1 MSQKQP
7 VEATVEFLASQHES
21 LPSASEETAAAE
33 PVANSE
39 MPQFAPPTQPG
50 EIGRLGKYRI
60 QKELGRGGMGAVYLA
75 FDERLQRQIAF
86 KVMLPKFAANA
97 NAKDRFLREARAAAR
112 ISSDHVVNIHEADE
126 IDGTPYIALQL
137 LQGYPLDEYLKK
149 KGSPSLA
156 QIIRIGKEMAIGLAA
171 AHKLGLVHR
180 DIKPGNVWLEAP
192 NGRVKILDFGLAK
205 PVEGAESAELTAMG
219 AIVGTPAYMAPEQ
232 GRGEML
238 DGRAD
243 LFSLGCVLYRL
254 CTGKPPF
261 ARPTLMSILIAIATE
276 EPTPVRELNPNV
288 PEPLAE
294 LIHRLLAKNAADRP
308 ANAQAV
314 VKEFDGIIEPMKKP
328 GEVIPHVFYAPMAV
342 SVQESNPFADIDTV
356 MDSETAEPHVEVA
369 KLPPRKFPAIL
380 VGSLV
385 FALITIVL
393 AGFIVIKITNK
404 DGTVTEIKVPEGA
417 KIEVD
422 GKTIKPDPKKMNPAA
437 TPDRKAAE
445 YVLSIGGSVSV
456 NGQVEHISAAELPRE
471 AFQLTVVNL
480 AATGVSDAGLANFK
494 DCKNLTY
501 LGLSATKVSDA
512 GLANFKDCK
521 KLTFLGLNNTQV
533 GDAGLAH
540 FKDSKNLTELA
551 LSATQVSDAGLA
563 NFKDCKNLTAL
574 YLSYTSVSDAGMA
587 SFKDCKNLTVLHLSS
602 TQAGDAGLANF
613 KDCKNLSQIL
623 LKKTKVTA
631 AKFEELK
638 KAFPKCKIESDHGTY
653 EPPVDVDR
661 KAAEYVLSIGGTV
674 GMNGENKEIKAAAEL
689 PREAFQLT
697 HLHLQGNAQVSDAGL
712 ANFKDCR
719 NLTGLNLHKT
729 KVGDAG
735 LAHFKECKSL
745 TYLDLTNTQVSD
757 AGLANFK
764 DCKNLTFLNLWA
776 TQVSDAG
783 LAHFK
788 DCKNLT
794 GLNLSG
800 TQVGDAGL
808 AHFKDCKNLTGLNLS
823 GTQVG
828 DAGLANLSDCKN
840 LTYLGLHG
848 CMNVGDA
855 GLASFKD
862 CKNLIHLVLLKTK
875 VTAANFEELK
885 KAFPKC
891 RIESDY
897 GTYEPPVDADRKAAV
912 ELRNH
917 KFTLRINTPTASD
930 VILKPAD
937 PLPMG
942 PFVVLGATPPNE
954 GLLFPEDFVRT
965 VLIPAIAPL
974 STFENFSDYWFVTS
988 WTPDDLAK
996 LAAAPVAASL
1006 WSIRGGFD
1014 LTVENLATLKK
1025 FPKLYDLGCQIG
1037 PDSALLRLK
1046 ELRLS
1051 SLALG
1056 APLGTTRSIGA
1067 DGWAALTSL
1076 RLSELNLFYIS
1087 IDEAAAKRIAAMK
1100 LINSKGVAIKDC
1112 PGAAEHISHLAVSQ
1126 SIQSLTWGNDVSDA
1140 DLLQID
1146 QFVGLRLLTI
1156 WSSSKITEPGV
1167 RKLAEKLPHC
1177 KIRWKGGVIEPV
1189 DYRERNA
1196 AEYLLSIGGTVRVN
1210 EQDSDIKVVAELPKV
1225 INRLDMVKLTG
1236 SKFVTDSGLS
1246 IFNDCKNLVEI
1257 DISNTAVT
1265 DAGLA
1270 HLKDCKKLRTIRL
1283 MTTHVTDAGLDH
1295 FKDCK
1300 DLTALDLKST
1310 KITAAKFE
1318 ELKKAF
1324 PKSKIES
1331 DHGTYEPK

>member
-356 MDSETAEPHVEVA
+356 MDSETAEPLVEVA

-380 VGSLV
+380 VGSLLFAVLAV
-385 FALITIVL
+385 FA
-393 AGFIVIKITNK
+393 AGVIIIKITNK
-404 DGTVTEIKVPEGA
+404 DGTVTEVKVP
-417 KIEVD
+417 
-422 GKTIKPDPKKMNPAA
+422 
-437 TPDRKAAE
+437 
-445 YVLSIGGSVSV
+445 
-456 NGQVEHISAAELPRE
+456 
-471 AFQLTVVNL
+471 
-480 AATGVSDAGLANFK
+480 
-494 DCKNLTY
+494 
-501 LGLSATKVSDA
+501 
-512 GLANFKDCK
+512 
-521 KLTFLGLNNTQV
+521 
-533 GDAGLAH
+533 
-540 FKDSKNLTELA
+540 KDSKIEIDGKPVTPG
-551 LSATQVSDAGLA
+551 V
-563 NFKDCKNLTAL
+563 
-574 YLSYTSVSDAGMA
+574 
-587 SFKDCKNLTVLHLSS
+587 
-602 TQAGDAGLANF
+602 
-613 KDCKNLSQIL
+613 
-623 LKKTKVTA
+623 KKPNPTPRA
-631 AKFEELK
+631 A
-638 KAFPKCKIESDHGTY
+638 D
-653 EPPVDVDR
+653 DVDR

-776 TQVSDAG
+776 TQVGDAGLAHFKNCKNLTTLDLNGTQVSDAGLANFKDCKNLTVLQLDNTSVSDAGLTHFKDCTNLTVLGLNGCTQVGDAGLAHFKDCKKLTNLGLHGCMNVGDAGLAHFKDCKNITSLVLNHTLVSDAGLANFNDCKNLTQLHLLSGTQVSDAG

-794 GLNLSG
+794 ILAVRKTKVTKEGVAEFSKGLPQCKIEHDGGVIEPTVVADPDRKAAEYVLSIGGTLGVNGENKEIKAAADLPKEAFQLTDVQLLGNKQVNDVGMSNFNGCKNLKTINLDS
-800 TQVGDAGL
+800 TQVTDVGLAHLKNNPKLILLALRTIATDAGMINFKDCKSLTQLWLSDSKVTDAGL
-808 AHFKDCKNLTGLNLS
+808 AFFSDCKDLTVLDVS

-840 LTYLGLHG
+840 LAYLGLHG
-848 CMNVGDA
+848 CIKVSDA
-855 GLASFKD
+855 GLAHFKD
-862 CKNLIHLVLLKTK
+862 CKNLTHLVLLKTQ
-875 VTAANFEELK
+875 V
-885 KAFPKC
+885 
-891 RIESDY
+891 
-897 GTYEPPVDADRKAAV
+897 
-912 ELRNH
+912 
-917 KFTLRINTPTASD
+917 
-930 VILKPAD
+930 
-937 PLPMG
+937 
-942 PFVVLGATPPNE
+942 
-954 GLLFPEDFVRT
+954 
-965 VLIPAIAPL
+965 
-974 STFENFSDYWFVTS
+974 
-988 WTPDDLAK
+988 
-996 LAAAPVAASL
+996 
-1006 WSIRGGFD
+1006 
-1014 LTVENLATLKK
+1014 
-1025 FPKLYDLGCQIG
+1025 
-1037 PDSALLRLK
+1037 
-1046 ELRLS
+1046 
-1051 SLALG
+1051 
-1056 APLGTTRSIGA
+1056 
-1067 DGWAALTSL
+1067 
-1076 RLSELNLFYIS
+1076 
-1087 IDEAAAKRIAAMK
+1087 
-1100 LINSKGVAIKDC
+1100 
-1112 PGAAEHISHLAVSQ
+1112 
-1126 SIQSLTWGNDVSDA
+1126 
-1140 DLLQID
+1140 
-1146 QFVGLRLLTI
+1146 
-1156 WSSSKITEPGV
+1156 
-1167 RKLAEKLPHC
+1167 
-1177 KIRWKGGVIEPV
+1177 
-1189 DYRERNA
+1189 
-1196 AEYLLSIGGTVRVN
+1196 
-1210 EQDSDIKVVAELPKV
+1210 
-1225 INRLDMVKLTG
+1225 
-1236 SKFVTDSGLS
+1236 
-1246 IFNDCKNLVEI
+1246 
-1257 DISNTAVT
+1257 
-1265 DAGLA
+1265 
-1270 HLKDCKKLRTIRL
+1270 
-1283 MTTHVTDAGLDH
+1283 
-1295 FKDCK
+1295 
-1300 DLTALDLKST
+1300 
-1310 KITAAKFE
+1310 TAAKFE

-1324 PKSKIES
+1324 PKCKIES
-1331 DHGTYEPK
+1331 DYGTYEPK